1 MRVTSVIGA
10 GVMLA
15 ALATATACRPVQGVA
30 CPAIGY
36 VTTVNVS
43 LAEAWPGRADLQ
55 LDVTCTTGGVD
66 GAPCDLRGTSSGPT
80 WHGTAALAPAAVVAT
95 VRRGDVVL
103 DTQTVALS
111 SRVTDHPYGPE
122 CGGPVEAEATV
133 PAP

>member
-1 MRVTSVIGA
+1 MRVTRAIGA
-10 GVMLA
+10 TVMLA
-15 ALATATACRPVQGVA
+15 ALVTVTACRPVQGVA

-36 VTTVNVS
+36 VASVDVS

-55 LDVTCTTGGVD
+55 LDVACVTPVAGG
-66 GAPCDLRGTSSGPT
+66 ASCDLQGESRGPT
-80 WHGTAALAPAAVVAT
+80 WHGMSGNPPAAVIAT

-111 SRVTDHPYGPE
+111 SRVTDYPYGPE
-122 CGGPVEAEATV
+122 CGGPVEATATV